1 MNLLFVYG
9 TLKRGYVNHH
19 LLERSTFVLETC
31 TEKKFQ
37 ILDMGD
43 FPAVVKDVPVSTID
57 GELFNVDDSTLSD
70 IDAFEGEWFS
80 REEVVLQDSS
90 IAWMY
95 FLSEYVS
102 HEGCP
107 SITSGTWQKDKGDNY
122 E

>member
-57 GELFNVDDSTLSD
+57 GELFNVDDGTLSD
-70 IDAFEGEWFS
+70 IDAFEGKWFE
-80 REEVVLQDSS
+80 RGEVVLQDSS

-95 FLSEYVS
+95 YLSEDVS
-102 HEGCP
+102 HEGCS
-107 SITSGTWQKDKGDNY
+107 SIASGTWLKDKGGNY
-122 E
+122 K